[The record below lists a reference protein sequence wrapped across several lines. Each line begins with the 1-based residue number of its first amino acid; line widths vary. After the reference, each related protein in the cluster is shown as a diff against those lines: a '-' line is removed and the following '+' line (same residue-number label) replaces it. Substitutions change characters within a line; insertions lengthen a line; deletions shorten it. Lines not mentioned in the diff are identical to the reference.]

1 MKPSAVVT
9 VLRAAIKSQC
19 PVLVTGH
26 PGVGK
31 TDTGNQAAALEGFDV
46 VTTMPAVEDPTVPA
60 GIPWLGAGD
69 DFARLVP
76 FEQLHQ
82 LQTTDKPTLWM
93 MDDLG
98 QGSGAVQAA
107 YMQWL
112 LARRCGAHKLSDQ
125 VSIIA
130 LTNHLGRGAL
140 HKILEPVRGRF
151 VTVIDMDVD
160 AGDWVDWAL
169 GGGCDRNGVAI
180 DPRTIAYIRSNPD
193 QLVEADAPPPGM
205 KGFRSPR
212 GWAAVTSVHAMNLP
226 RNVEAE
232 CLCGT
237 IGDGAGTQYAAWL
250 NQLAAMISVDDI
262 LMDPR
267 NAPLPVGPSQC
278 YATVTALAA
287 KTTIPLVGR
296 AAIYIERLAGAG
308 LAEFAALGI
317 KDTKA
322 RMSKAGQGGALE
334 ATPEYLRLMNGE
346 IGKMLF
352 PELEEAS

>member
-1 MKPSAVVT
+1 M
-9 VLRAAIKSQC
+9 LRAAIKSQS

-31 TDTGNQAAALEGFDV
+31 TDTGKQAFALEGFDDV
-46 VTTMPAVEDPTVPA
+46 IVTMPAVEDPTVPA
-60 GIPWLGAGD
+60 GIPWMGSGD
-69 DFARLVP
+69 SFARLIP
-76 FEQLHQ
+76 FEQLHR
-82 LQTTDKPTLWM
+82 LQTATKPTGWII
-93 MDDLG
+93 DDLG

-112 LARRCGAHKLSDQ
+112 LARQCGAHRLSDQ
-125 VSIIA
+125 VSIVA
-130 LTNHLGRGAL
+130 MTNHLGRGAL

-151 VTVIDMDVD
+151 VTVIEQDVD

-169 GGGCDRNGVAI
+169 GGGTDRNGVPI
-180 DPRTIAYIRSNPD
+180 DCRTIAYIRQYPD
-193 QLVEADAPPPGM
+193 QLQESDAPPPGM

-212 GWAAVTSVHAMNLP
+212 GWAAVTSVHAMGLP

-232 CLCGT
+232 CLSGT

-250 NQLAAMISVDDI
+250 NQLASMLSIDDI
-262 LMDPR
+262 LLDPR
-267 NAPLPVGPSQC
+267 NAALPVGPSQC

-317 KDTKA
+317 KDTK
-322 RMSKAGQGGALE
+322 RRLGGALE

-346 IGKMLF
+346 IGRMLF
-352 PELEEAS
+352 PNLEEANA